1 MNRAALLAWIV
12 TALLVIAV
20 VVAVAARPTHWER
33 TAGLAAVLAV
43 IAAVLAV
50 RSSRR
55 PAGT

>member
-1 MNRAALLAWIV
+1 MNRTALVAWIA

-33 TAGLAAVLAV
+33 TAGLAAVLAAL
-43 IAAVLAV
+43 AAAFAV
-50 RSSRR
+50 RSSRG